1 MTGDTKETN
10 KPTKHEYRY
19 LTPEEM
25 EKDKDNNSK
34 RTEYCTQHKKCMQ
47 DIEPKE
53 TGQKWSHKKLHEV
66 EGPCIDKSRAWTP
79 GYLPEKGEKD
89 KKTEVTVKILEE
101 DTTNKYKLEEETIA
115 KYLEDKKIEEN
126 SIPRDQWCK
135 CRFCRE
141 MEGWRQKVKGWRPGG
156 LSGLMPGA
164 EDIGIN
170 VRRDCDACGYSYV
183 KLEFAPASRDLRD
196 FAFLIKRAGTMLET
210 ERMIREMDEASSKR
224 QYKKIKKKIRK
235 RQAKLTAAYDQREVL
250 REERART
257 NREKRRKEGKPKRT
271 KQTDNSSTSG
281 TDIDSNHTRDSKEK
295 KNMEKR
301 KGTDQDKEEDQNY
314 EDAIDKLI
322 ESLLVW
328 KISAD
333 EEMKAQEEIV
343 TISSSEDSDFE
354 EHLARGARCKC
365 NKGHRKK
372 AQIVACIARKDY
384 EDDVIDW
391 GEYVKELGKA
401 IGRDKISNRTLATA
415 LRMGAQEI
423 GERKEKPM
431 PSFEGAALRP
441 EAQECHQGDLYQEA
455 RLQARREGPPL
466 YTYVYDSTQD
476 SW

>member
-66 EGPCIDKSRAWTP
+66 EGPCIDKFRAWTP

-183 KLEFAPASRDLRD
+183 KLKFAPASRDLRD

-224 QYKKIKKKIRK
+224 QYKKIEKKIRK
-235 RQAKLTAAYDQREVL
+235 R
-250 REERART
+250 
-257 NREKRRKEGKPKRT
+257 
-271 KQTDNSSTSG
+271 
-281 TDIDSNHTRDSKEK
+281 
-295 KNMEKR
+295 
-301 KGTDQDKEEDQNY
+301 
-314 EDAIDKLI
+314 
-322 ESLLVW
+322 
-328 KISAD
+328 
-333 EEMKAQEEIV
+333 
-343 TISSSEDSDFE
+343 
-354 EHLARGARCKC
+354 
-365 NKGHRKK
+365 
-372 AQIVACIARKDY
+372 
-384 EDDVIDW
+384 
-391 GEYVKELGKA
+391 
-401 IGRDKISNRTLATA
+401 
-415 LRMGAQEI
+415 
-423 GERKEKPM
+423 
-431 PSFEGAALRP
+431 
-441 EAQECHQGDLYQEA
+441 
-455 RLQARREGPPL
+455 
-466 YTYVYDSTQD
+466 
-476 SW
+476 